1 MKTAQEWFDAYGV
14 SHQNKTNKAIHWVC
28 VPVIFFTTIGL
39 FMSIPAGPLE
49 LLPDSL
55 DVYRNWAAVLLLV
68 GMAFYATMGA
78 TIFLGMLGIAA
89 VTFWG
94 NAELA
99 SCLEMP
105 LWQFSAIGFAVAWVG
120 QFIGHEIEGVKPSFF
135 EDLQFLLVGPA
146 WLLHF
151 IYRKLGIPYC
161 GRTA

>member
-14 SHQNKTNKAIHWVC
+14 SHQNPTNKAIHWVC

-39 FMSIPAGPLE
+39 FMSIPLGPLE
-49 LLPDSL
+49 MLPDSL
-55 DVYRNWAAVLLLV
+55 AVWKNWGVVLLLV
-68 GMAFYATMGA
+68 GMVFYATMGA
-78 TIFLGMLGIAA
+78 TIFIGMLAVAA
-89 VTFWG
+89 ATFWG
-94 NAELA
+94 NHEVA
-99 SCLEMP
+99 SAIDMP